1 MRTASVNTFVVP
13 FAVSPAFDGWLTVST
28 GFVIASLIAEGRL
41 TLAEASLLAGSFM
54 TGTFLGASLIGRLA
68 DRFGRKPFARC
79 LIALT
84 VPLLAFPLLRPD
96 PDLLIDIHLLL
107 GVLIGADQPVSQAVM
122 TESGDVTK
130 ASRRLSVLMFAWYAG
145 ALAAVALLPFVN
157 AIVLGW
163 QAFYAAP
170 LLAALLLTPVR
181 ALSEETPAWLSG
193 RADTPKAGLAA
204 VLRSRPREWLFCCG
218 FWLCQTIPVTAIMF
232 YSPIILAD
240 VAGSADQTGRIA
252 LIYSLFMAGTLPM
265 TLMKRRIA
273 PSRIL
278 RWSALAMA
286 GALAGVALFGRASP
300 LLLSLFFG
308 VYAFAYGLQTTLDNL
323 YPNRLFPAGLRA
335 SAVGSILAVSRVG
348 SAASALVFP
357 HLMSHYSIGAIL
369 LGGTAV
375 ALCGALCLRI
385 LPDASGSD

>member
-1 MRTASVNTFVVP
+1 M
-13 FAVSPAFDGWLTVST
+13 
-28 GFVIASLIAEGRL
+28 
-41 TLAEASLLAGSFM
+41 
-54 TGTFLGASLIGRLA
+54 
-68 DRFGRKPFARC
+68 
-79 LIALT
+79 
-84 VPLLAFPLLRPD
+84 
-96 PDLLIDIHLLL
+96 
-107 GVLIGADQPVSQAVM
+107 LIGADQPVSQAVM

-145 ALAAVALLPFVN
+145 ALAAVAPLPFVN

-181 ALSEETPAWLSG
+181 GALRRRRPHGSRVGPKRRRRDLPPCSG
-193 RADTPKAGLAA
+193 
-204 VLRSRPREWLFCCG
+204 SRPREWLFCCG

-278 RWSALAMA
+278 RWSALLPWRERSR
-286 GALAGVALFGRASP
+286 ALRFRE
-300 LLLSLFFG
+300 
-308 VYAFAYGLQTTLDNL
+308 GL
-323 YPNRLFPAGLRA
+323 PRCF
-335 SAVGSILAVSRVG
+335 
-348 SAASALVFP
+348 
-357 HLMSHYSIGAIL
+357 
-369 LGGTAV
+369 
-375 ALCGALCLRI
+375 
-385 LPDASGSD
+385 